1 MSLRVNLEDLLVA
14 GVAVSGH
21 GEDLAAAHAAADGR
35 IDAARSGWQ
44 GVSAAA
50 LGERAQGWAAATDSL
65 LARLGDHAH
74 GLNACA
80 HEFWLTEQHNAGELR
95 VGDA

>member
-21 GEDLAAAHAAADGR
+21 G
-35 IDAARSGWQ
+35 ARSGWQ

-95 VGDA
+95 FGDA